1 MTRRARS
8 ALTRRQLLV
17 RSASLVTLAGTSSLA
32 KPYLSR
38 AADRPQIAGGIQ
50 SGDVD
55 GDRAI
60 VWARADRAARMR
72 LECST
77 SDSFKTILCAA
88 FGDAVPDRDFTA
100 KLPVENLP
108 GGQEIFYRVQFDDIA
123 SNLAGETR
131 IGRFRTPSR
140 TRKSIRFLWSGDTAG
155 QGWGIDPAR
164 GGYRTYRTMLENR
177 PDFFIH
183 SGDHIYAD
191 CTIPAEQG
199 LPNGEIWR
207 NITTEAKSAVAH
219 TLQQFR
225 GNYQYNMLDENFR
238 AFHAQVAM
246 LAQ

>member
-55 GDRAI
+55 GDGAI

-88 FGDAVPDRDFTA
+88 FGDAAPDCDFTA
-100 KLPVENLP
+100 KLPAENLP
-108 GGQEIFYRVQFDDIA
+108 DGQEIFYRVRFDDIA

-131 IGRFRTPSR
+131 IGRFRTPRGRASQ
-140 TRKSIRFLWSGDTAG
+140 FAFSGRAIPRARAG
-155 QGWGIDPAR
+155 
-164 GGYRTYRTMLENR
+164 
-177 PDFFIH
+177 
-183 SGDHIYAD
+183 
-191 CTIPAEQG
+191 
-199 LPNGEIWR
+199 
-207 NITTEAKSAVAH
+207 
-219 TLQQFR
+219 
-225 GNYQYNMLDENFR
+225 
-238 AFHAQVAM
+238 
-246 LAQ
+246 